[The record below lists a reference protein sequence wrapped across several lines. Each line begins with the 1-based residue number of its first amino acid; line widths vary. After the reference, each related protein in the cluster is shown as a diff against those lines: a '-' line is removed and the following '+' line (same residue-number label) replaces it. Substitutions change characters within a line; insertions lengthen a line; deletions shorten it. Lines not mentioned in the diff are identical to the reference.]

1 MKIQNRI
8 AEFLPAAWRPRRE
21 LGLGRPSKESL
32 AQSVERFVGENPG
45 ASLAAAFALGVM
57 VAWWIKRK

>member
-1 MKIQNRI
+1 MKLQNRI
-8 AEFLPAAWRPRRE
+8 AEFLPAAWRPRRQPM
-21 LGLGRPSKESL
+21 LGRPAKESV
-32 AQSVERFVGENPG
+32 AESVERFIGENPG